1 MRSDGADKS
10 HHCRREAP
18 TGQRNQ
24 RDFAGH
30 FGLGHRLC
38 AHPGDRRRKFGQEAD
53 AEAGGNH
60 HLNPVLA
67 FALKPDA
74 HAEAARSQ
82 LVREVVAILAIDPPQ
97 IGFACDIADCDLV
110 LLFEA
115 VPGGERNAEAQSL
128 MLAMLYAGA

>member
-1 MRSDGADKS
+1 MRSDRADKRQ
-10 HHCRREAP
+10 HCRGETPA
-18 TGQRNQ
+18 GQGNQ
-24 RDFAGH
+24 RDFTGH
-30 FGLGHRLC
+30 LGLGHGLC
-38 AHPGDRRRKFGQEAD
+38 AHPRDRGRKFGQEAD

-97 IGFACDIADCDLV
+97 IGFAGDIADLDLV
-110 LLFEA
+110 FCS
-115 VPGGERNAEAQSL
+115 R
-128 MLAMLYAGA
+128 